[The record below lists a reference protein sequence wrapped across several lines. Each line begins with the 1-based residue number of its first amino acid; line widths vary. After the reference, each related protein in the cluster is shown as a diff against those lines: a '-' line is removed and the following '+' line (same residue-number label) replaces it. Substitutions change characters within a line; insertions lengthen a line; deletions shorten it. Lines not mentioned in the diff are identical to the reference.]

1 MPYRRSRLQD
11 YYEQLLG
18 DKPSNDERD
27 QDEEESSA
35 EPEQDLIFPWLV
47 PQPQP
52 EPEVI
57 SVTPMIN
64 LVPNKPQA
72 LESPNIADPS
82 PSESIGQ
89 ASSSD
94 SGMEGS
100 AVYSQK
106 QVLPDFGEDEPIRF
120 DSLASAVGPDVYGNT
135 PLTPGQ
141 AMDVDYLL
149 SFVTDTLARE
159 VLITLKRDGIPPR
172 SQRNDFMSQYAEW
185 GWDETSD
192 ALALEMIDIVEQSE
206 MDEQLAHADRPEPII
221 RQEEHYIILS
231 VDGGLKVHEDVEGIL
246 RGDAASS
253 VLPVIPDD
261 FSILVLDQYPL
272 HPYAVKI
279 YVARNEFWIDL
290 RDDAVE
296 LEFERIDE
304 VPQLYKPLR
313 AQVSGQEYDNTSLD
327 FMSALTKALESQP
340 IGVIHISGTLKI
352 YRDQNLDELG
362 STIDHVDHEFGVYK
376 FSKDNQHAVLIDYVG
391 QKIWIDTSD
400 AKTEF
405 TSVAHGEHGYT
416 SIHSPEEIVANGNQS
431 GDEILP
437 IIPDEKAHSGSLDIE
452 GDVARW
458 DELEKFVN
466 TDLAELQRRAV
477 ENPEIIRENMAL
489 LEHIFGYNVKFS
501 DDDFF
506 IGEGKNEEKRSA
518 ITQVFNIASSH
529 YHVTNTF
536 GIENM
541 RTTATDTIYHLGA
554 DTITKTKYHGLVPL
568 APGSKNAFIGSKM
581 TIGGITHETFHEID
595 RRNEGRFSVPNYEK
609 PEGGLEW
616 YLKNKVGRLE
626 DDDVLGFNFGMMVQT
641 GYADIHL
648 NEDSRASDEEVN
660 QEIFPDVAAAVV
672 FGLQNKDFFSK
683 AFEVDKENRI
693 GFADYNN
700 YVKSLICGIH
710 QYFEHIASGVTEPE
724 QLTYDEGAC
733 EQFWSEQ

>member
-1 MPYRRSRLQD
+1 MPYPYTLMPDGQTLEPEE
-11 YYEQLLG
+11 EQEPE
-18 DKPSNDERD
+18 PSNEGTP
-27 QDEEESSA
+27 A
-35 EPEQDLIFPWLV
+35 EPESGPKPPPGIDIPGYTPTPGYGPPPAPPISLPAPPPGIPVPAYTPPPATTLPPAILV
-47 PQPQP
+47 PPELLDISEDAFGSLEQHIAAMNSGQP
-52 EPEVI
+52 V
-57 SVTPMIN
+57 
-64 LVPNKPQA
+64 
-72 LESPNIADPS
+72 ESFTEN
-82 PSESIGQ
+82 IGQ
-89 ASSSD
+89 APTP
-94 SGMEGS
+94 
-100 AVYSQK
+100 VT
-106 QVLPDFGEDEPIRF
+106 
-120 DSLASAVGPDVYGNT
+120 DVYGNM

-159 VLITLKRDGIPPR
+159 VLISLKRDGIPPR
-172 SQRNDFMSQYAEW
+172 SQRNDFMSPYAEW
-185 GWDETSD
+185 NWDETSD

-416 SIHSPEEIVANGNQS
+416 SEQEEEGVVSTETKSEYHRQSIAPGEDAKTENVEISHRVYADRTDDQLGWLTRDYNTTSNTKFYVQSPVIGPDVRVELVIRAESHPKSGLGNYVVISFPASVYLSNPKIMNQ
-431 GDEILP
+431 L
-437 IIPDEKAHSGSLDIE
+437 KMQ
-452 GDVARW
+452 
-458 DELEKFVN
+458 
-466 TDLAELQRRAV
+466 DLAAQRLISRSRAPHLTH
-477 ENPEIIRENMAL
+477 EERAQMERMAHLTKHNPERW
-489 LEHIFGYNVKFS
+489 
-501 DDDFF
+501 
-506 IGEGKNEEKRSA
+506 
-518 ITQVFNIASSH
+518 Q
-529 YHVTNTF
+529 
-536 GIENM
+536 
-541 RTTATDTIYHLGA
+541 
-554 DTITKTKYHGLVPL
+554 
-568 APGSKNAFIGSKM
+568 
-581 TIGGITHETFHEID
+581 
-595 RRNEGRFSVPNYEK
+595 
-609 PEGGLEW
+609 
-616 YLKNKVGRLE
+616 E
-626 DDDVLGFNFGMMVQT
+626 DDRIIMA
-641 GYADIHL
+641 YAHL
-648 NEDSRASDEEVN
+648 SHVEPHIV
-660 QEIFPDVAAAVV
+660 P
-672 FGLQNKDFFSK
+672 GL
-683 AFEVDKENRI
+683 RI
-693 GFADYNN
+693 DDAE
-700 YVKSLICGIH
+700 KSLIGKTGNTGKDIEFH
-710 QYFEHIASGVTEPE
+710 HLDVLQVLVGSIEPGSGALESWMAWLREKYVVEGSQDVEHFFQTAAASQLFPNRNSTLYSENLDTARTHPELDDTFRIAQYFFHEPDPKDSIYFE
-724 QLTYDEGAC
+724 DE
-733 EQFWSEQ
+733 